1 VGDRVS
7 GSVPWRRFYK
17 TVTVPNPAAGADW
30 SLTVPASE
38 VWSLVTITA
47 TLTTSAAV
55 ANRAPSLVVSDG
67 NVRYA
72 RMPAIQT
79 QAASLV
85 GITTWGPY
93 GQSGL
98 TGLIARGILPVAAL
112 GPGETI
118 GTLTDLI
125 DVGDQWSAIFVRVL
139 ATISQAGPI
148 QLGDVPDLIVA
159 ISNPDAS

>member
-1 VGDRVS
+1 VGERIS

-17 TVTVPNPAAGADW
+17 SVVVPNPAAGADW
-30 SLTVPASE
+30 SVTVPASE

-55 ANRAPSLVVSDG
+55 ANRLPSLVVTDG

-72 RMPAIQT
+72 RMSAVNT
-79 QAASLV
+79 QAASLTS
-85 GITTWGPY
+85 IATWGPY
-93 GQSGL
+93 GQSGQ
-98 TGLIARGILPVAAL
+98 TGTVVRGILPVAAL

-118 GTLTDLI
+118 GSLTDLI
-125 DVGDQWSAIFVRVL
+125 DVADQWSAIVLRVL
-139 ATISQAGPI
+139 ATISQAGAI
-148 QLGDVPDLIVA
+148 QLGDVPDLVVA